1 MARAA
6 NFPVSLGFC
15 ISDYTSQGSTFRK
28 ALLDLGQ
35 PHGRHKLALMNVYVM
50 LSRVPGKHAVRLLRL
65 LSFQD
70 FCGLRVKRDLL
81 HEMGRLERLEAATLQ
96 TYDAPGAV

>member
-1 MARAA
+1 MGRLGRGPAA
-6 NFPVSLGFC
+6 AEPSGGDGDGTVAA
-15 ISDYTSQGSTFRK
+15 D
-28 ALLDLGQ
+28 DLRQ
-35 PHGRHKLALMNVYVM
+35 VAV
-50 LSRVPGKHAVRLLRL
+50 HAVRLLRL